1 MNNLEILVLALA
13 LDAAIGEPAQLW
25 RRIPHPVKI
34 MGDAIRYLDG
44 RFNNNTR
51 QNGVWVIL
59 LLGIG
64 AAMLGFVIQILPDF
78 GLFEILVTTVL
89 IAQRSLTTH
98 VSDVAKGLEQNLD
111 QGKAAVAMIVG
122 RDTKDM
128 DETAVARSAIE
139 SAAENFSDG
148 VIAPAFWFLLFGLP
162 GILAYKMINTADS
175 MIGYRSDKYR
185 HFGWASARLDDLVNL
200 IPARLSGLLI
210 CAATQSQKAWQIMR
224 HDAGQHRS
232 PNAGWPESAMA
243 GALDISLAG
252 PRSYAGKLS
261 DDLFVNHHGRRVLNA
276 DDIRNSVSIL
286 WRAWAVF
293 GLIIIVLA
301 LIF

>member
-25 RRIPHPVKI
+25 RRIPHPVKL
-34 MGDAIRYLDG
+34 MGDAIRYLDI

-64 AAMLGFVIQILPDF
+64 ALMLGFAIQILPDF
-78 GLFEILVTTVL
+78 GLFEILVTAVL
-89 IAQRSLTTH
+89 IAQRSLTSH

-185 HFGWASARLDDLVNL
+185 HFGWAAARLDDLVNL

-210 CAATQSQKAWQIMR
+210 CAATQSRQAWEIMR
-224 HDAGQHRS
+224 RDAGQHRS

-252 PRSYAGKLS
+252 PRSYGGKLS

-276 DDIRNSVSIL
+276 SDIRDAVSIL